1 VRLGGSKKENG
12 MASFADLLSP
22 EEAERIHQYIISRA
36 LRDREEAAQEKSTTV
51 HKNKN
56 WYG

>member
-36 LRDREEAAQEKSTTV
+36 LRDREEAAQEKSTT
-51 HKNKN
+51 
-56 WYG
+56 GP